1 MKVAIIN
8 FSGNVGKSTVAKHLF
23 MPRIKDAEFIAV
35 ESINSDEGD
44 ADTVRG
50 KQFGQLQE
58 QLLVLDDAVIDVGAS
73 NVEEF
78 VKLMQQYRGSHE
90 DFDLFVVPAVKD
102 GKQTKDTIATIEAL
116 AAMGIPA
123 KKIRIVFNRL
133 EADEE
138 VEDAFYPLFAYHE
151 DRKAFTLRPK
161 AAIKFSELYQ
171 RMRSYKTDIPA
182 LMEHDQPHYKAKLK
196 EALAA
201 NDPAAIEEAKA
212 FISMRRLA
220 EDAQEN
226 LNSVFAAL
234 TK

>member
-23 MPRIKDAEFIAV
+23 MPRIKNAELIAV

-44 ADTVRG
+44 FETVRG

-58 QLLVLDDAVIDVGAS
+58 QLLVLDDVVVDVGAS

-78 VKLMQQYRGSHE
+78 VKLMQQYRGSHD
-90 DFDLFVVPAVKD
+90 DFDLFVVPTIKD
-102 GKQTKDTIATIEAL
+102 GKQTKDTIVTIEAL

-123 KKIRIVFNRL
+123 KKIRLVFNRL

-138 VEDAFYPLFAYHE
+138 VEDVFYPLFAYYE
-151 DRKAFTLRPK
+151 DRKTFTLRPK

-171 RMRSYKTDIPA
+171 RMRSYKTDIPV
-182 LMEHDQPHYKAKLK
+182 LMEHDQTHYKAKLK

-201 NDPAAIEEAKA
+201 NDATAIDEAKA
-212 FISMRRLA
+212 FVSMRRLA

-226 LNSVFAAL
+226 LSNVFTAL